1 MLETKFTPFPIL
13 ETERLILRQIEMTD
27 DQDIFAHRSDNQVNT
42 YLKDFRHASISDT
55 QAFIDRIQK
64 EVADNKTIL
73 WVMTEKGKNKFMGT
87 VCFWNMVKE
96 DDKAETGYTL
106 DPNFQGK
113 GYMQEALAKI
123 IDFGFTKMKLRTVEA
138 YTHKDNN
145 PSIQLLLRNKFKI
158 DTNRKAAEGSSRIIL
173 VLKNEIT

>member
-1 MLETKFTPFPIL
+1 
-13 ETERLILRQIEMTD
+13 
-27 DQDIFAHRSDNQVNT
+27 
-42 YLKDFRHASISDT
+42 
-55 QAFIDRIQK
+55 
-64 EVADNKTIL
+64 
-73 WVMTEKGKNKFMGT
+73 
-87 VCFWNMVKE
+87 MVKE

>member
-87 VCFWNMVKE
+87 VCLE
-96 DDKAETGYTL
+96 Y
-106 DPNFQGK
+106 GK
-113 GYMQEALAKI
+113 
-123 IDFGFTKMKLRTVEA
+123 R
-138 YTHKDNN
+138 
-145 PSIQLLLRNKFKI
+145 R
-158 DTNRKAAEGSSRIIL
+158 R
-173 VLKNEIT
+173 